1 MLVEGDGSG
10 DLTTWGRL
18 WMLIVLVLVVSSC
31 QLFILVEEEEAG
43 ELVE

>member
-18 WMLIVLVLVVSSC
+18 WMLIVLVVSSC